1 MQVSVFSSRC
11 SQQGWNY
18 YSVAHQYQLNRNL
31 FWSKWDS
38 KKKAK
43 QGSLLTDSSSTDPI
57 VWKDL
62 AKEVEKMGAIFR
74 VAPVSD
80 GVEATQ
86 SGNLTFMVGS
96 VLC

>member
-1 MQVSVFSSRC
+1 MSSPADVA
-11 SQQGWNY
+11 SKDGIITVVANSINATET
-18 YSVAHQYQLNRNL
+18 YSGANGIP
-31 FWSKWDS
+31 
-38 KKKAK
+38 KKAK
-43 QGSLLTDSSSTDPI
+43 QGSLLTDSSTTDPI

-86 SGNLTFMVGS
+86 SGNLTFMVGG